1 MNPITRR
8 QLLRR
13 AAAGG
18 AVLALPGLLAACGGE
33 EAEPAAPA
41 PAPGGEPP
49 APAAGAG
56 KLVWAN
62 WQLYIDTGETETE
75 HPTIDAF
82 TAATGIEVEYLDG
95 DVNGNEEFFAK
106 LQQLLEAGQDV
117 GRDLC
122 VLTDTSGVPGR
133 MIELGYAEK
142 LDKSVIPNAV
152 NLLDVHRS
160 PSYDPSREYTL
171 PWVGGM
177 TGIGYDPEKVGGDV
191 TSLEQLFTD
200 PKLKGKVTFL
210 TDMGDTIGL
219 AHLLNGDDPTTI
231 TQESFDRAIAAV
243 QSAFDSG
250 QVRQFTG
257 NEYSSMLAQGDVW
270 AAMAWS
276 GDIYQLLPTS
286 PNLKWVQPAEGG
298 MIWTDQLL
306 IPKGGNVTAAS
317 MLINHYYD
325 PKVAATLVEGIAFIS
340 PVEGA
345 KEELLATNPDFAN
358 NPLMFPPDDVLAK
371 AKLFDVAA
379 ANDDAFKEAFQAVL
393 GA

>member
-1 MNPITRR
+1 
-8 QLLRR
+8 
-13 AAAGG
+13 
-18 AVLALPGLLAACGGE
+18 
-33 EAEPAAPA
+33 
-41 PAPGGEPP
+41 
-49 APAAGAG
+49 
-56 KLVWAN
+56 
-62 WQLYIDTGETETE
+62 
-75 HPTIDAF
+75 
-82 TAATGIEVEYLDG
+82 
-95 DVNGNEEFFAK
+95 
-106 LQQLLEAGQDV
+106 
-117 GRDLC
+117 
-122 VLTDTSGVPGR
+122 
-133 MIELGYAEK
+133 
-142 LDKSVIPNAV
+142 
-152 NLLDVHRS
+152 
-160 PSYDPSREYTL
+160 
-171 PWVGGM
+171 M

-340 PVEGA
+340 PVKGA